1 MEKSPQTSF
10 AETIAGIRAL
20 KARQF
25 EAKQSDA
32 SLSCCAVCSPHH
44 NTKIQSCSPNVLAED
59 CSAKVAVIVPV
70 YNTGKYLG
78 ECLCSLL
85 NQSHR
90 NLIIIAVDDGSTDN
104 SLEVLN
110 FYAQRDPRVRVIHR
124 ANGGVS
130 AARNTGLDAVEADG
144 TFTHVW
150 FFDSDDIA
158 APNIVSKCLQA
169 LRENKAQVAI
179 FGWAPFDKK
188 GIISENIYS
197 RKETYLDENE
207 IISDYFDYAGK
218 NSKRKLTGWLGLPN
232 KILVLDAVK
241 NIRFDEDLKIS
252 EDMLFYC
259 DLLQKK
265 KCGIIVNEF
274 GFYYRI
280 RASSASH
287 SNIVSENQLVSI
299 LQYTRNR
306 ENLFGEFRQL
316 LGREAYKFWWDF
328 LKYSIIS
335 LNNKDSIKKARAYFQ
350 LLIEIFGL
358 ECAPR
363 SLKKRIP
370 IYLLGDYAISFY
382 LTTIRKAQWNACS
395 YPNAFE

>member
-104 SLEVLN
+104 SLEVLH

-158 APNIVSKCLQA
+158 APDIVSKCLQA

-274 GFYYRI
+274 
-280 RASSASH
+280 
-287 SNIVSENQLVSI
+287 
-299 LQYTRNR
+299 
-306 ENLFGEFRQL
+306 
-316 LGREAYKFWWDF
+316 
-328 LKYSIIS
+328 
-335 LNNKDSIKKARAYFQ
+335 
-350 LLIEIFGL
+350 
-358 ECAPR
+358 
-363 SLKKRIP
+363 
-370 IYLLGDYAISFY
+370 
-382 LTTIRKAQWNACS
+382 
-395 YPNAFE
+395 

>member
-1 MEKSPQTSF
+1 M
-10 AETIAGIRAL
+10 
-20 KARQF
+20 
-25 EAKQSDA
+25 
-32 SLSCCAVCSPHH
+32 
-44 NTKIQSCSPNVLAED
+44 
-59 CSAKVAVIVPV
+59 PV

-104 SLEVLN
+104 SLEVLH

-130 AARNTGLDAVEADG
+130 AARNTGLEAVEADG

-158 APNIVSKCLQA
+158 APDIVSKCLQA

-188 GIISENIYS
+188 GIISEDIYY
-197 RKETYLDENE
+197 RKETFLDEKE
-207 IISDYFDYAGK
+207 IIIDYFDYASR
-218 NSKRKLTGWLGLPN
+218 NSKRKLTAWLALQN
-232 KILVLDAVK
+232 KIFVLNAIK
-241 NIRFDEDLKIS
+241 GLRFDETIKIA

-259 DLLQKK
+259 DFLQNKNH
-265 KCGIIVNEF
+265 GIIINSFE
-274 GFYYRI
+274 FYYRI

-287 SNIVSENQLVSI
+287 SNNILEYQLISILHYMKNRKELSEDIKQFLGRDAYLCWWRFLKFSIIALHSRVSI
-299 LQYTRNR
+299 KRARSY
-306 ENLFGEFRQL
+306 F
-316 LGREAYKFWWDF
+316 K
-328 LKYSIIS
+328 SII
-335 LNNKDSIKKARAYFQ
+335 NTFGFGCATKSIKR
-350 LLIEIFGL
+350 
-358 ECAPR
+358 
-363 SLKKRIP
+363 RIP

-382 LTTIRKAQWNACS
+382 LTTIRKAQWKARS
-395 YPNAFE
+395 YSDAFE